1 MDLTNIYRELNTQDL
16 CLRAPVLTDAEG
28 MFAMLSDVETVKYW
42 SNQPATDIGEA
53 VKKLT
58 ENLESDA
65 QGNSVTWAIAF
76 KDDDRMIGHCVLF
89 HFNHDNHRAEIG
101 FMMNRDYWRRGL
113 MQQALQA
120 VINFGIEK
128 LGLHRFE
135 ADVDPGNTG
144 SLALLEKLG
153 FEREGYFRERWLIC
167 GDWKDSV
174 MLGLINKST

>member
-1 MDLTNIYRELNTQDL
+1 
-16 CLRAPVLTDAEG
+16 
-28 MFAMLSDVETVKYW
+28 
-42 SNQPATDIGEA
+42 
-53 VKKLT
+53 
-58 ENLESDA
+58 
-65 QGNSVTWAIAF
+65 
-76 KDDDRMIGHCVLF
+76 MIGHCVLF

-101 FMMNRDYWRRGL
+101 FMMNHDYWRRGL